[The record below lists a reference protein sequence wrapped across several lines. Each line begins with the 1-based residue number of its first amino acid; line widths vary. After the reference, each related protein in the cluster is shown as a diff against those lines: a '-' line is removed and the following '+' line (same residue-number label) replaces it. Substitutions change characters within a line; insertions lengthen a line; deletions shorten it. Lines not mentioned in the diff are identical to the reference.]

1 MHVATLHLGLN
12 HFTGLSRTP
21 GVFSEHEYRLI
32 RPLKAI
38 FYSNRNG
45 IWNHE
50 HRSYIFLVVWTKLHL
65 LTGKMIRWFIGE
77 SNPSQS
83 WAHLLVCVFFIHT
96 METFFKR
103 KARLCDAFP
112 LPASSSKQGIVLT
125 HHKHL
130 GDIIP
135 LVFSITGNRWKPGT
149 LSRPRSMEVND
160 RAAAQDD
167 CMPLTSERW
176 CGLWGTSSSVGRID
190 LKYRFFEPVAELVPR
205 SVSFCQRK

>member
-1 MHVATLHLGLN
+1 MNIDWLGHLKPY
-12 HFTGLSRTP
+12 FTQTGN
-21 GVFSEHEYRLI
+21 E
-32 RPLKAI
+32 
-38 FYSNRNG
+38 

-83 WAHLLVCVFFIHT
+83 WAHLLVCVFFHT
-96 METFFKR
+96 HNGNILQ
-103 KARLCDAFP
+103 AQGAVVWCFP

-176 CGLWGTSSSVGRID
+176 CGLWGR
-190 LKYRFFEPVAELVPR
+190 LLLWEE
-205 SVSFCQRK
+205 